1 VCFLAVRVEL
11 VLIDAVR
18 LVFWDGEAEGE
29 GHKGGEDGNDIGMHR
44 VLFEAKEAAC
54 EAVG

>member
-1 VCFLAVRVEL
+1 MCFLAVRVEL
-11 VLIDAVR
+11 VLIDTVR